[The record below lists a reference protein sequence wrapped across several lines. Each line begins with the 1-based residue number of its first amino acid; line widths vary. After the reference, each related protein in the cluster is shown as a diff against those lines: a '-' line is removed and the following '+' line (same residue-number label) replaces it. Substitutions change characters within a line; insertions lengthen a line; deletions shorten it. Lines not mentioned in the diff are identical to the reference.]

1 MRSSFLIILF
11 ILVLKPFSAFGENV
25 LIQAKN
31 ITLNKNSE
39 ISIFENE
46 VLIKTKD
53 GDSIKSEFAE
63 YDRKNG
69 IIKLKNNII
78 ANDIQNNQIKAE
90 KAEYNE
96 KNKIFTT
103 IGETKITTTEKYV
116 INGKDI
122 ILSNFDNFIKS
133 DNKTVITDQDDN
145 RIFLDNFDYSKIKNI
160 FKSTG
165 NIKIIDNKN
174 NTYEFSQIYIDT
186 KSKEILG
193 TDSKAF
199 LNDESF
205 KINEKNKP
213 RIFSNTVSINENK
226 KSFDKSIFTICDYR
240 ENDKC
245 PPWTIQASKMLHD
258 NKKKT
263 IYYDN
268 AVIKVYDIPILYIP
282 KLSHPDPT
290 VKRRSGFLTP
300 SFSDTKNLGSNI
312 SVPYF
317 WAINHDKNFTL
328 TNNFYASENPLFLGE
343 YHQDFKILNL
353 LADFGYTEGYKN
365 ISATKKRGDK
375 SHFFT
380 KIVKKFDNN
389 NSDSENSFD
398 LSVQHVSNDK
408 YLKLYKIKSNLVDYN
423 TNNLENSLNFTH
435 EDDNLFLGFNT
446 SVYETLNENYNDKY
460 EYILPEVTL
469 EKNLISN
476 QRFGSLDLQSNYKF
490 HNYDTNKSSN
500 FFVNNLNWQFKEF
513 NFSSG
518 VIGKFLGTIKNIN
531 YETKNIDLYKQDTT
545 NELFGAIGYL
555 TEINLKKTQIDSE
568 HLLKPKIFLRY
579 APGSM
584 RQETSSSRLNPLIAF
599 NIDRLDNNNNFE
611 TGLTSSLGLDYK
623 YKKNGK
629 DFDFSVAQIVNDKEN
644 KKMASESSLDE
655 KLSDMVGSANYKIND
670 NFNLNYNFALDQNY
684 NEFNY
689 NEIGTAINLNS
700 VNLNLS
706 YLKENQHIG
715 NQEYFK
721 TKLQFENKDRGV
733 FSLETKRNLVTN
745 SAEFYNL
752 SYEYLNDCLRAGI
765 VYRREFYNDSEIE
778 PENSLMFKV
787 TITPFGN
794 INSPS
799 FNQ

>member
-1 MRSSFLIILF
+1 M
-11 ILVLKPFSAFGENV
+11 
-25 LIQAKN
+25 
-31 ITLNKNSE
+31 
-39 ISIFENE
+39 
-46 VLIKTKD
+46 
-53 GDSIKSEFAE
+53 
-63 YDRKNG
+63 
-69 IIKLKNNII
+69 
-78 ANDIQNNQIKAE
+78 
-90 KAEYNE
+90 
-96 KNKIFTT
+96 
-103 IGETKITTTEKYV
+103 
-116 INGKDI
+116 
-122 ILSNFDNFIKS
+122 
-133 DNKTVITDQDDN
+133 
-145 RIFLDNFDYSKIKNI
+145 
-160 FKSTG
+160 
-165 NIKIIDNKN
+165 
-174 NTYEFSQIYIDT
+174 
-186 KSKEILG
+186 
-193 TDSKAF
+193 
-199 LNDESF
+199 
-205 KINEKNKP
+205 
-213 RIFSNTVSINENK
+213 
-226 KSFDKSIFTICDYR
+226 
-240 ENDKC
+240 
-245 PPWTIQASKMLHD
+245 
-258 NKKKT
+258 
-263 IYYDN
+263 
-268 AVIKVYDIPILYIP
+268 
-282 KLSHPDPT
+282 
-290 VKRRSGFLTP
+290 
-300 SFSDTKNLGSNI
+300 
-312 SVPYF
+312 
-317 WAINHDKNFTL
+317 
-328 TNNFYASENPLFLGE
+328 
-343 YHQDFKILNL
+343 
-353 LADFGYTEGYKN
+353 
-365 ISATKKRGDK
+365 
-375 SHFFT
+375 
-380 KIVKKFDNN
+380 
-389 NSDSENSFD
+389 
-398 LSVQHVSNDK
+398 
-408 YLKLYKIKSNLVDYN
+408 
-423 TNNLENSLNFTH
+423 
-435 EDDNLFLGFNT
+435 
-446 SVYETLNENYNDKY
+446 
-460 EYILPEVTL
+460 TL

-476 QRFGSLDLQSNYKF
+476 QSFGSLDLQSNYKF